1 MWGLRGVLVA
11 TCLALCAGAQAAP
24 SAELWPRW
32 QANVPEAE
40 RSIDHGAWQALLDRY
55 LAPAND
61 GVTRFDYAA
70 VSDAD
75 AVALHGYLE
84 SLAAAPIS
92 NCARDEQLPYW
103 INLYNALTV
112 RVILE
117 HYPVDDIRDIDTSPG
132 FFSNG
137 PWGQVL
143 LSIEGEEISLDD
155 IEHRILRPIW
165 RDPRLH
171 YVLNCASVGCPQL
184 NPEAFTRDNAARLLD
199 ESARAFINHPRG
211 VAVGARGLTLSRLY
225 DWYGED
231 FGEDEAGILAHIA
244 TFAAPPLA
252 DALAGAP
259 EIRDYDY
266 DWRLN
271 DVR

>member
-1 MWGLRGVLVA
+1 M
-11 TCLALCAGAQAAP
+11 
-24 SAELWPRW
+24 
-32 QANVPEAE
+32 
-40 RSIDHGAWQALLDRY
+40 
-55 LAPAND
+55 
-61 GVTRFDYAA
+61 
-70 VSDAD
+70 
-75 AVALHGYLE
+75 
-84 SLAAAPIS
+84 
-92 NCARDEQLPYW
+92 
-103 INLYNALTV
+103 
-112 RVILE
+112 
-117 HYPVDDIRDIDTSPG
+117 
-132 FFSNG
+132 
-137 PWGQVL
+137 
-143 LSIEGEEISLDD
+143 
-155 IEHRILRPIW
+155 
-165 RDPRLH
+165 
-171 YVLNCASVGCPQL
+171 GCPQL

-211 VAVGARGLTLSRLY
+211 VAVGARGLTLSSLY

>member
-1 MWGLRGVLVA
+1 V
-11 TCLALCAGAQAAP
+11 
-24 SAELWPRW
+24 
-32 QANVPEAE
+32 
-40 RSIDHGAWQALLDRY
+40 
-55 LAPAND
+55 D
-61 GVTRFDYAA
+61 GVNRFDYAA

-75 AVALHGYLE
+75 AGALYGYLE

-92 NCARDEQLPYW
+92 DCARDEQLPYW

-165 RDPRLH
+165 RDARLH
-171 YVLNCASVGCPQL
+171 YVLNCASIGCPQL
-184 NPEAFTRDNAARLLD
+184 DAEAFRRDNTARLLD
-199 ESARAFINHPRG
+199 ESARAFINHSRG
-211 VAVGARGLTLSRLY
+211 VAVGDRGLTLSSLY

-252 DALAGAP
+252 AALASGP
-259 EIRDYDY
+259 EIRGYDY

-271 DVR
+271 DAR

>member
-137 PWGQVL
+137 
-143 LSIEGEEISLDD
+143 S
-155 IEHRILRPIW
+155 
-165 RDPRLH
+165 
-171 YVLNCASVGCPQL
+171 
-184 NPEAFTRDNAARLLD
+184 
-199 ESARAFINHPRG
+199 
-211 VAVGARGLTLSRLY
+211 
-225 DWYGED
+225 
-231 FGEDEAGILAHIA
+231 
-244 TFAAPPLA
+244 
-252 DALAGAP
+252 
-259 EIRDYDY
+259 
-266 DWRLN
+266 
-271 DVR
+271 

>member
-1 MWGLRGVLVA
+1 MWLGA
-11 TCLALCAGAQAAP
+11 SAQAAP
-24 SAELWPRW
+24 SAELWDRW
-32 QANVPEAE
+32 LAEAPDSE
-40 RSIDHGAWQALLDRY
+40 RSIDHGPWQVLLDRY
-55 LAPAND
+55 LVPADD
-61 GVTRFDYAA
+61 GVNRFDYAA
-70 VSDAD
+70 VGETD
-75 AVALHGYLE
+75 VGALHGYLDA
-84 SLAAAPIS
+84 LATTPIS
-92 NCARDEQLPYW
+92 DCARDEQLPYW

-117 HYPVDDIRDIDTSPG
+117 HYPVDGIRDIDTSPG
-132 FFSNG
+132 FFSDG

-165 RDPRLH
+165 QDPRLH

-184 NPEAFTRDNAARLLD
+184 NAEAFTRANAERLLD
-199 ESARAFINHPRG
+199 ESARAFVNHSRG
-211 VAVGARGLTLSRLY
+211 VAIGRRGLTLSSLY
-225 DWYGED
+225 DWYGDD

-244 TFAAPPLA
+244 DYAAPPLA
-252 DALAGAP
+252 EALASGA
-259 EIRDYDY
+259 EVYDYDY